1 MSVHRRLSVMRTK
14 PEVRQPQRDARQGR
28 SADVPPTDGGG
39 IDVRELTDADIE
51 LVDAQLPLSRLDFV
65 QTYLVAWE
73 AGTPVGHAHIAW
85 INTTLGVPEVQD
97 VFVAEGFRRR
107 GVASELTRAAERLAG
122 DRGHRQVSLGFSVA
136 NEGARRLY
144 EGLGYRP
151 AELEPQHVHGT
162 IVIRGRPVHI
172 DDTLVYLV
180 KELDVDSGQP
190 RSS

>member
-1 MSVHRRLSVMRTK
+1 
-14 PEVRQPQRDARQGR
+14 VRQPQRDARQGR
-28 SADVPPTDGGG
+28 SADVPPTDGNG

-97 VFVAEGFRRR
+97 VFVAERFRRR

-122 DRGHRQVSLGFSVA
+122 DRGHRQISLGFSVA
-136 NEGARRLY
+136 NEGARQLY

-162 IVIRGRPVHI
+162 IVIRGRPAHI